1 MHPSFDEG
9 FYVLEGELTF
19 RVEDAWRTSS
29 SPAAGTF
36 ALAPQG
42 TPNTFANRSGQ
53 KACAHY
59 VHASP
64 KCSAVTT
71 ETKSE
76 RHQIPVLVPV

>member
-1 MHPSFDEG
+1 MEDELVSG
-9 FYVLEGELTF
+9 G
-19 RVEDAWRTSS
+19 
-29 SPAAGTF
+29 AGTF
-36 ALAPQG
+36 AFAPQG
-42 TPNTFANRSGQ
+42 TPHTFVNRSRQ
-53 KACAHY
+53 KARADH